1 MVKTL
6 VELCTAVCLRNVKE
20 ITDVGGLPYT
30 IARPILLKVDSA
42 AQLRRIEINS
52 PDLEEDTA
60 ECWKRL
66 IARDFP
72 TLSERHRF
80 VPSNPRSWHKI
91 YAKYQKTDAEIKR
104 AAEEKLTNAFK
115 SIKQEKADTSSQ
127 VVTYDSRK
135 LPRLPRDVKPQ
146 VGTRPKGYRGGPD
159 QSELRFTGGSRTKTN
174 TPKSLLKRA
183 VREAKEISARNRLNT
198 PAGALQ
204 VRPGQIM
211 RAPQGMVQEK
221 INNAR
226 PLAGIRPPAHR
237 SQREADSGEL
247 EDRETRL
254 RRAKEMNSQKDGA
267 YISDDDLDDL
277 EIEEED
283 GPVGLDVDDL
293 EALFDKG
300 GSSSKA
306 SPSGSGSSSAKG
318 NTFPRKMGGSSAG
331 PSTSR
336 VHVEAQTKPKSIP
349 LQKEPTKSSMSPSLG
364 PTSSPPRSAPGSSSA
379 SPSLGPMPRKRKPTG
394 VFMKPKPKA
403 PRL

>member
-1 MVKTL
+1 ML
-6 VELCTAVCLRNVKE
+6 AVD
-20 ITDVGGLPYT
+20 ITDMGGLPYT
-30 IARPILLKVDSA
+30 IARPILIKVDNA
-42 AQLRRIEINS
+42 TQLRRIEINS
-52 PDLEEDTA
+52 PNLEEDTA

-91 YAKYQKTDAEIKR
+91 YAKYKKTDADARR

-127 VVTYDSRK
+127 VVTYDSRR

-146 VGTRPKGYRGGPD
+146 VGTRPKGYRGGHD
-159 QSELRFTGGSRTKTN
+159 QSELRFSGGSRTKTN

-198 PAGALQ
+198 PAGALR

-221 INNAR
+221 INKAR
-226 PLAGIRPPAHR
+226 PLTGIRPPGHS
-237 SQREADSGEL
+237 SQRQAGSSAL
-247 EDRETRL
+247 EDRESRL
-254 RRAKEMNSQKDGA
+254 RRAKEANSHRGGA
-267 YISDDDLDDL
+267 YISDEDLDDL
-277 EIEEED
+277 EIEDED
-283 GPVGLDVDDL
+283 EHEHGRGGLDVDDL

-300 GSSSKA
+300 EPSSKA
-306 SPSGSGSSSAKG
+306 DPSGSGSSSAKG
-318 NTFPRKMGGSSAG
+318 NTFPRRMGSSAAG

-336 VHVEAQTKPKSIP
+336 VVHVEAQTKPKSAP
-349 LQKEPTKSSMSPSLG
+349 LQKEPSKSSISPALG
-364 PTSSPPRSAPGSSSA
+364 PTSPPKPAPSSCSA
-379 SPSLGPMPRKRKPTG
+379 SPSLGPMPRKRKPAG
-394 VFMKPKPKA
+394 VFMKPKPKTQ
-403 PRL
+403 RL